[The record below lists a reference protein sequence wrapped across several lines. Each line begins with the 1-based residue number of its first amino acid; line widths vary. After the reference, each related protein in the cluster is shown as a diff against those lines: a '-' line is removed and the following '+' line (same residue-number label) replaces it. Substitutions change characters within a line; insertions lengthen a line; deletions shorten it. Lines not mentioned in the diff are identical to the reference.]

1 MISADT
7 HKVSKKE
14 IVHKVSNKL
23 TLNLPQYLLWEYDLK
38 KFNYSKSYFIVI
50 ERVIERGTVE
60 HWRMTQLFYGKEK
73 MLEVAHQSKQLS
85 KRDKQFTELFVNS
98 AFNALS

>member
-1 MISADT
+1 MTSAVT
-7 HKVSKKE
+7 HKVSTKA
-14 IVHKVSNKL
+14 SL
-23 TLNLPQYLLWEYDLK
+23 TLPQYLLWEYDLK
-38 KFNYSKSYFIVI
+38 KFNYNKSYFIVI

-60 HWRMTQLFYGKEK
+60 HWRMAQFFYGKAK

>member
-1 MISADT
+1 MTSAVT
-7 HKVSKKE
+7 HKVSTKA
-14 IVHKVSNKL
+14 
-23 TLNLPQYLLWEYDLK
+23 TLSLPQYLLWEYDLK
-38 KFNYSKSYFIVI
+38 KFNYNKSYFIVI

-60 HWRMTQLFYGKEK
+60 HWRMAQFFYGKEK

-98 AFNALS
+98 SLNALS

>member
-1 MISADT
+1 MIPTPTD
-7 HKVSKKE
+7 KVA
-14 IVHKVSNKL
+14 NKT
-23 TLNLPQYLLWEYDLK
+23 TLSLPQYLLWEYDLK
-38 KFNYSKSYFIVI
+38 KFNYNKSYFIVI

-60 HWRMTQLFYGKEK
+60 HWRMTQFFYGKEK